1 VTTPGGRLPAVRE
14 TFRLSPFAFHLAV
27 AVLALAPAVAA
38 AQTYPSRSIR
48 LIVPFPPGGATD
60 TTSRIMAHW
69 LSQGLGQQ
77 VVVDN
82 RPGATGRIG
91 TDLVAKAPGDGYTLL
106 FGSAG
111 PNVIL
116 PAAYANLP
124 YDAVRDF
131 APISLVGHSDHV
143 LVMHPSVPAKSV
155 KELVALARSRPG
167 QLTFSS
173 AGSLSVAHMSGEFFK
188 LLAGTS
194 LVHVPY
200 KGGGL
205 AIIATFTGEVSMYF
219 GGAPTI
225 AAYKD
230 SNKLRL
236 VATTGARRSK
246 LFPELPTIG
255 ETLPGYAVTQWLGIL
270 APARTPN
277 DILTRLH
284 AETVKVVSHPR
295 VSEQLAG
302 VGADPVTSSPDE
314 FLAYIRSE
322 IGKWTKVVKASG
334 MALE

>member
-1 VTTPGGRLPAVRE
+1 MTAI
-14 TFRLSPFAFHLAV
+14 RLSSFAFTLVTAALMLMPAAV
-27 AVLALAPAVAA
+27 S
-38 AQTYPSRSIR
+38 AQSYPTRSIR

-60 TTSRIMAHW
+60 TTARIMAHW
-69 LSQGLGQQ
+69 LSQSLGQQ
-77 VVVDN
+77 MVVDN

-116 PAAYANLP
+116 PAAYSSLA

-143 LVMHPSVPAKSV
+143 LVMHPSLPVRSV
-155 KELVALARSRPG
+155 KDFIALARARPG
-167 QLTFSS
+167 ELTFSS
-173 AGSLSVAHMSGEFFK
+173 AGSLSVAHMSGELFK
-188 LLAGTS
+188 VLARAN

-205 AIIATFTGEVSMYF
+205 AIVATFTGEVSMYF

-225 AAYKD
+225 AAYKN
-230 SNKLRL
+230 SSKLRL
-236 VATTGARRSK
+236 VATTGAKRSR

-270 APARTPN
+270 APAKTPP
-277 DILTRLH
+277 DILAKLH
-284 AETVKVVSHPR
+284 AEIVKTVANPK

-302 VGADPVTSSPDE
+302 VGADPVTTSPEE
-314 FLAYIRSE
+314 FLSYIKAE
-322 IGKWTKVVKASG
+322 IAKWTKVVKASG